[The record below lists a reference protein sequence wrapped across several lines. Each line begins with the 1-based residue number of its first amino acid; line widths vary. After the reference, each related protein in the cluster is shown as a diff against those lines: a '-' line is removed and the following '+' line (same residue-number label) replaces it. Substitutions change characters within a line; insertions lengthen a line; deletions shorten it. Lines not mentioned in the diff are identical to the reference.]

1 MEDRFLHVAE
11 GKTGERDVALLD
23 DEVVDRLHEIRK
35 RHTALQ
41 GGELD
46 PATSVFVGFNG
57 APTGDVKNSFGKRLK
72 ACRFEHS
79 RAKDYCQ
86 YSLRHLYET
95 DLVGRSC
102 SSEARRERKEWDVT
116 CVSGG
121 SPHM

>member
-57 APTGDVKNSFGKRLK
+57 APTGDVKNSFGKLLK
-72 ACRFEHS
+72 ACCFEHS
-79 RAKDYCQ
+79 TAKDYCQ
-86 YSLRHLYET
+86 YSLRHLYAT
-95 DLVGRSC
+95 DLVGRGCQDGIRSDEHTSN
-102 SSEARRERKEWDVT
+102 SS
-116 CVSGG
+116 
-121 SPHM
+121 H